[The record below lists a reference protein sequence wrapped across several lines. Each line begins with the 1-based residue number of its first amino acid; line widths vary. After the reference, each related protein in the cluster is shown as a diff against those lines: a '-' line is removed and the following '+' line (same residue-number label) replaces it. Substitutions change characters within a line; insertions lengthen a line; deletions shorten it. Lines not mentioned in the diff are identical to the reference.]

1 MSRGLGSIRDHAA
14 PGAATTVVL
23 VLGSVLVGRFLLPSW
38 LLLSCGVLTFVVGTV
53 LLASRRWGATFDR
66 VFGYRMPL
74 WLCGAGGLVVVL
86 STVLYDAHA
95 LTVGSAFWAVV
106 VSVSASVLV
115 TTLAF
120 QRVVPRESSPRLPLW
135 IGVGGVGAVGTV
147 TWVTSSTGAVF
158 AAVFF
163 ASFAT
168 FFLYLWF
175 VVPLAVYQHREES
188 TTLGPVDSLP
198 TVSVLVPAYNEEGY
212 VGRCID
218 RLLESDY
225 PAEKFEVLVVDDGS
239 TDGTFEEACAR
250 AGPQVTV
257 HSEANGGK
265 HAALNYGI
273 DHTNGDVVVVVDAD
287 SFVQADAL
295 SSAVATFQGDEDV
308 GGVAS
313 DVRVVNR
320 RNAVSRIQT
329 LEYVLGINTFRRA
342 FDFFGAIPVV
352 PGCLGA
358 FRREALLDAG
368 GYDDDTLTEDFDVT
382 VKVLRAGWT
391 VKHTTAK
398 VWTEAPYSWR
408 DLYRQRLRWNR
419 GNLEVLWKHRDVF
432 VDDDTR
438 FLHRFV
444 FPFYVL
450 TMLLAPLVGVLT
462 VLAVGVS
469 LLSGNAAEVA
479 GMVAFFAFVGSLLTV
494 LALRLEGESLRLVPY
509 AVPLVVVYPLF
520 QAAVIAMSAAYAV
533 SDSDRDWASVKRM
546 AQDQTVERA

>member
-1 MSRGLGSIRDHAA
+1 MLSSA
-14 PGAATTVVL
+14 
-23 VLGSVLVGRFLLPSW
+23 LVGGYLLPSW
-38 LLLSCGVLTFVVGTV
+38 LLLSCGAITLVVGAV
-53 LLASRRWGATFDR
+53 LLASRRWGPTFDR
-66 VFGYRMPL
+66 VFGLRVPL
-74 WLCGAGGLVVVL
+74 WLCGAGGIVVVL
-86 STVLYDAHA
+86 STVLHDAHA
-95 LTVGSAFWAVV
+95 LTVDSAFWVV
-106 VSVSASVLV
+106 VVGVSASTVL

-120 QRVVPRESSPRLPLW
+120 QRAAASGTGPRLPLW
-135 IGVGGVGAVGTV
+135 VGVVSIAAVGV
-147 TWVTSSTGAVF
+147 VAWLTSSTGAVF

-175 VVPLAVYQHREES
+175 VVPLAVYQHRSEQA
-188 TTLGPVDSLP
+188 TLGPTESLP

-218 RLLESDY
+218 HLLDSDY

-239 TDGTFEEACAR
+239 TDGTFEEAR
-250 AGPQVTV
+250 AYAGGQVTV
-257 HSEANGGK
+257 HSTVNEGK
-265 HAALNYGI
+265 HAALNYGLERT
-273 DHTNGDVVVVVDAD
+273 DGDIVVVVDAD
-287 SFVQADAL
+287 SFVQEDAL
-295 SSAVATFQGDEDV
+295 SSAVATFQDEEV

-320 RNAVSRIQT
+320 RNGVSRIQT
-329 LEYVLGINTFRRA
+329 LEYILGINTFRRA

-358 FRREALLDAG
+358 FRREALVEAG
-368 GYDDDTLTEDFDVT
+368 GYDGDTLTEDFDLT
-382 VKVLRAGWT
+382 IKVLRAGWT

-432 VDDDTR
+432 VSDDTR
-438 FLHRFV
+438 YLHRFV

-450 TMLLAPLVGVLT
+450 TMLLAPLVGVLMLVAVT
-462 VLAVGVS
+462 VG
-469 LLSGNAAEVA
+469 LLSGNGSEIA
-479 GMVAFFAFVGSLLTV
+479 GMLAFFAFVGSLVTV

-509 AVPLVVVYPLF
+509 ALPLVVAYPLF
-520 QAAVIAMSAAYAV
+520 QAVVIAMSAVYTL
-533 SDSDRDWASVKRM
+533 SDTDRDWASVKRM
-546 AQDQTVERA
+546 AQDQTADRA